1 MKVLRNTK
9 HCSDLCVDVLNLLYS
24 PVKNSKRWYQDR
36 KIKCVMSNVL
46 VINRQQVSKLENKSV
61 SQSISQSASQA
72 ASQSVSK
79 EGGKEG
85 R

>member
-61 SQSISQSASQA
+61 SQPARQPV
-72 ASQSVSK
+72 SQSVSK